1 MSLKTKTKELGG
13 KKAGNGFTPTMER
26 VLLPSILI
34 RICLSLVASL
44 IDAIFVFS
52 HHCFSLSLFIVIHVV
67 VVVVVVMVSAI
78 SKKSSK
84 GSLCEL

>member
-52 HHCFSLSLFIVIHVV
+52 RQCFSLSLFIVILV